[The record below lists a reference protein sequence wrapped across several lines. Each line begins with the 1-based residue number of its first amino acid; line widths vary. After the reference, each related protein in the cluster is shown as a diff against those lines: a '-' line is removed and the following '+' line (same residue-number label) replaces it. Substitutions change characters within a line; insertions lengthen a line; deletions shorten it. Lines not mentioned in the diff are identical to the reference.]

1 MVSESITAEIIQID
15 GSIIAIRS
23 AHGPEA
29 LELFFNCQPGPGLYS
44 PQEQAASVYRAIIS
58 ALEAKGAGFD
68 SIVHENVFLRDP
80 ASNLGAIRAARHS
93 VLASASVASHQPAT
107 TEIEQA
113 PLNEGAHLEVLV
125 QAIIPN
131 ESSLLTDTFKAAA
144 ACSCEECARMHALRV
159 HVGGQDRLYA
169 GGLYGRGDDSYEQ
182 THAMF
187 AVAEKLLQ
195 QAGMEFSDV
204 MRTWIYFPEMERD
217 YAGFNLARRE
227 FFEAR
232 GINPIPA
239 STGIGAGLVAEAHA
253 LCLGIYAVRGEESPV
268 RTVMT
273 TPTLNE
279 APVYGSDFS
288 RGMRVDESNRV
299 SLHISGTASLDET
312 GATVHVGDID
322 AQIDRMLVNVAALLE
337 GQGASFKD
345 VVSAITYL
353 KHPEH
358 EEILRQK
365 FKAAGYDG
373 FPNALVVAEVCRPE
387 LLCETEALAVLPVST

>member
-1 MVSESITAEIIQID
+1 MLRRA
-15 GSIIAIRS
+15 G
-23 AHGPEA
+23 GPNA
-29 LELFFNCQPGPGLYS
+29 LELFIKCQPKPDLCGVE
-44 PQEQAASVYRAIIS
+44 QQAASIYRAIIS
-58 ALEAKGAGFD
+58 ALESKGASFN
-68 SIVHENVFLRDP
+68 SVVYETIFLRDP
-80 ASNLGAIRAARHS
+80 ASNLGAVRAARHS

-131 ESSLLTDTFKAAA
+131 ESSLLTESFKAETD
-144 ACSCEECARMHALRV
+144 CSCEECARMHGLRV
-159 HVGGQDRLYA
+159 HLGRQQRLYA
-169 GGLYGRGDDSYEQ
+169 GGLYGRGDDSYQQ

-187 AVAEKLLQ
+187 SVAENLLQ

-239 STGIGAGLVAEAHA
+239 STGIGAGLVAEAHD
-253 LCLGIYAVRGEESPV
+253 LCLGIYAARGDESPV

-358 EEILRQK
+358 AEILRQK
-365 FKAAGYDG
+365 FQDAGYIG
-373 FPNALVVAEVCRPE
+373 FPSVLVEAEVCRPE
-387 LLCETEALAVLPVST
+387 LLCETEALAILPVTG